1 MLRVRSSVHS
11 GPSYLLV
18 SVCSEFCGLLST
30 YRATVS
36 HRRHFHVYRTCKNIS
51 LSDLSQRISNKG

>member
-30 YRATVS
+30 YRAMVS

-51 LSDLSQRISNKG
+51 LSDLSQRICNKG